1 MQVRNFIAAA
11 LVLTSAV
18 AAQAATQVEV
28 VQLPKVTV
36 VGKAVRAEA
45 QVVTLPRVVVV
56 GYSLQTL
63 QQRQL
68 MAANA
73 KAPALRIA
81 SN

>member
-1 MQVRNFIAAA
+1 MQVRHLIAAA
-11 LVLTSAV
+11 LVLTASV
-18 AAQAATQVEV
+18 AAQAATKVEV

-56 GYSLQTL
+56 GYSIQTL

-68 MAANA
+68 LAAN
-73 KAPALRIA
+73 KAATALRIA